1 MSRRDKHKHK
11 FRPQPAVKDAAGM
24 PAAADAAET
33 AGDAQAEADEL
44 AGADEADDPMTGAE
58 TAVVESPVVASAGA
72 ATPAWVP
79 AATPFLVLADYEQ
92 RSLAHVAG
100 LPEQIDAPGLWRGI
114 AFRVAGKLMVSS
126 IAEVN
131 EILTY
136 PTLTFVPGTR
146 PWLLGVA
153 NVRGNLVPVIDLRG
167 FVEGEKNTHNERSR
181 VLVVK
186 QQGGNVGLLV
196 DEVLGQRSFVDEN
209 EVVGAVEEDERYRR
223 YVPKQFDL
231 GGVRYLNFSVHA
243 LVRDREFV
251 QAAA

>member
-1 MSRRDKHKHK
+1 MSES
-11 FRPQPAVKDAAGM
+11 AV
-24 PAAADAAET
+24 
-33 AGDAQAEADEL
+33 
-44 AGADEADDPMTGAE
+44 PMG
-58 TAVVESPVVASAGA
+58 
-72 ATPAWVP
+72 
-79 AATPFLVLADYEQ
+79 PFDMLLDFER

-153 NVRGNLVPVIDLRG
+153 NVRGNLVPVVDLRG

-186 QQGGNVGLLV
+186 QQGGSVGLLV

-209 EVVGAVEEDERYRR
+209 EVVGAIEDDERYRR

-231 GGVRYLNFSVHA
+231 GGVRYLSFSVHA
-243 LVRDREFV
+243 LVRNREFV

>member
-1 MSRRDKHKHK
+1 MSDT
-11 FRPQPAVKDAAGM
+11 DI
-24 PAAADAAET
+24 T
-33 AGDAQAEADEL
+33 S
-44 AGADEADDPMTGAE
+44 
-58 TAVVESPVVASAGA
+58 SP
-72 ATPAWVP
+72 
-79 AATPFLVLADYEQ
+79 FDVLLDYEH

-114 AFRVAGKLMVSS
+114 AFRVSGKLMVSN
-126 IAEVN
+126 IAEIS
-131 EILTY
+131 EILVY
-136 PTLTFVPGTR
+136 PTMTFVPGTR

-153 NVRGNLVPVIDLRG
+153 NVRGNLVPVVDLRG
-167 FVEGEKNTHNERSR
+167 FIEGEKNTHNERSR

-186 QQGGNVGLLV
+186 QQGGSVGLLV

-209 EVVGAVEEDERYRR
+209 EVIGAEGDDARYQR

-243 LVRDREFV
+243 LVRNREFV

>member
-1 MSRRDKHKHK
+1 MSDS
-11 FRPQPAVKDAAGM
+11 
-24 PAAADAAET
+24 ET
-33 AGDAQAEADEL
+33 A
-44 AGADEADDPMTGAE
+44 TG
-58 TAVVESPVVASAGA
+58 
-72 ATPAWVP
+72 
-79 AATPFLVLADYEQ
+79 PFDVLLDFEQ

-114 AFRVAGKLMVSS
+114 AFRVSGRLMVTN
-126 IAEVN
+126 IGEVQ
-131 EILTY
+131 EILIY
-136 PTLTFVPGTR
+136 PTMTFVPGTR

-167 FVEGEKNTHNERSR
+167 FIEGEKNTHTVRSR

-209 EVVGAVEEDERYRR
+209 ETVGAVEEDPNYQR
-223 YVPKQFDL
+223 YVPKHFEL
-231 GGVRYLNFSVHA
+231 AGVQYRYFSVHS
-243 LVRDREFV
+243 LVRNREFV

>member
-1 MSRRDKHKHK
+1 MSDQQLA
-11 FRPQPAVKDAAGM
+11 P
-24 PAAADAAET
+24 T
-33 AGDAQAEADEL
+33 AFEAL
-44 AGADEADDPMTGAE
+44 
-58 TAVVESPVVASAGA
+58 
-72 ATPAWVP
+72 
-79 AATPFLVLADYEQ
+79 LDYEQ

-114 AFRVAGKLMVSS
+114 AFKVSGKLMVSS
-126 IAEVN
+126 IADVN

-136 PTLTFVPGTR
+136 PTLTFVPGTQ

-153 NVRGNLVPVIDLRG
+153 NVRGNLVPVVDLRG

-209 EVVGAVEEDERYRR
+209 EAVGVEEEDERYRR

-231 GGVRYLNFSVHA
+231 GGVRYRNFSVQA
-243 LVRDREFV
+243 LVRNREFV